1 MDVLVPAMTHALMIT
16 AFVSVMMLVIEY
28 INVLTLG
35 EWQERLGR
43 RRWGQYVLAALLGA
57 TPGCLGA
64 FAVVA
69 MYSHRSL
76 SLGAVVAAM
85 IATSGDE
92 SFVMFAMVPGT
103 ALLLTGVL
111 FVIGVLSGALTDKIL
126 GRRLTAKL
134 SCDADFAVHEVDH
147 CRCFPRGQIIEQWKH
162 CTAARGTLSVSLG
175 LFILA
180 IIGGQL
186 GPSQWNWIRLSLV
199 VTSSVALFIVATVP
213 DHFLED
219 HLWKHVIRGHA
230 PRVFLWTL
238 AALAV
243 LHLVVDRWDLGD
255 LIRQNQWGVLAI
267 AGLIGLVPES
277 GPHLI
282 FVTMFAKG
290 VVPFSILLASSIVQ
304 DGHGMLPL
312 LAHSRRAFIA
322 IKLINLLIGLVIGG
336 VVLILGR

>member
-1 MDVLVPAMTHALMIT
+1 MNPFVSVAKHAVMIT

-28 INVLTLG
+28 LNVLTRG
-35 EWQERLGR
+35 RWQDRLSR
-43 RRWGQYVLAALLGA
+43 NRWGQYALAAFLGA

-69 MYSHRSL
+69 MYSHRSI

-92 SFVMFAMVPGT
+92 AFVMFAMVPRT
-103 ALLLTGVL
+103 ALLITGIL
-111 FVIGVLSGALTDKIL
+111 FVIGFLSGALTDAVL
-126 GRRLTAKL
+126 GRRLTARL
-134 SCDADFAVHEVDH
+134 SCDDDFTVHEEPH
-147 CRCFPRGQIIEQWKH
+147 CHCFPRGRIVAQWKH
-162 CTAARGTLSVSLG
+162 CSAARGTLSISLV
-175 LFILA
+175 LFALA
-180 IIGGQL
+180 IIAGQL
-186 GPSQWNWIRLSLV
+186 GPQQWNWIRVSLLLV
-199 VTSSVALFIVATVP
+199 SSVALFIVATVP
-213 DHFLED
+213 DHFLEE
-219 HLWKHVIRGHA
+219 HLWRHVVRGHA

-238 AALAV
+238 GALAV

-255 LIRQNQWGVLAI
+255 LIRQSKWGVLAI
-267 AGLIGLVPES
+267 AGLVGLVPES

-312 LAHSRRAFIA
+312 LAHSRRAFIV
-322 IKLINLLIGLVIGG
+322 IKLVNLLIGLAVGG
-336 VVLILGR
+336 LVLRFGH